1 MIDINGEKWDVVWA
15 SPHHP
20 ALLRSDGTAT
30 LGSCDHNKMIIY
42 INAALQGYQLKKVLC
57 HELTHAAMFSY
68 NITLDPYQEEVLA
81 DLLSTYGQEIINITN
96 AVFKQIK

>member
-42 INAALQGYQLKKVLC
+42 INAALQGY
-57 HELTHAAMFSY
+57 
-68 NITLDPYQEEVLA
+68 
-81 DLLSTYGQEIINITN
+81 
-96 AVFKQIK
+96 